1 MAAKVNIVI
10 DQGATFTT
18 SYTILNDSDQP
29 IDFTTYTAESQM
41 RKTYTS
47 SNAYSFTVGLH
58 SNGQIDLSMTAN
70 TTASI
75 VAGRYLYDVEV
86 RDLSGVVSR
95 LVEGIVTVTPNITR

>member
-1 MAAKVNIVI
+1 MAAKVNILI

-18 SYTILNDSDQP
+18 SYTILDDSDQP
-29 IDFTTYTAESQM
+29 VDFTTYTGQSQM

-47 SNAYSFTVGLH
+47 SNSHAFTVGLH
-58 SNGQIDLSMTAN
+58 SNGQIDLAMTAN

-86 RDLSGVVSR
+86 VASSGIVSR
-95 LVEGIVTVTPNITR
+95 LVEGIATITPNITR